1 MRTSESSGG
10 GIYDSDFLLYL
21 FAYFAKLLYL
31 CRGFSDVK
39 TARVHIAVCVSGEG
53 TTLQALLDAQ
63 QANHYRVAL
72 VVANRACGA
81 LARAAK
87 AGVPTLLSR
96 NWDEITERLR
106 EIGIGLIVLAGYLA
120 IIPEAVCEQWAG
132 RMINTH
138 PSLLPKYG
146 GKGMYGM
153 RVHEAVIA
161 AGEQETGCTVHYV
174 SSAVDGGDIIA
185 QTRVPVL
192 IDDTPDTLAARVQA
206 AERRLLPEVVD
217 RLLINMELK

>member
-1 MRTSESSGG
+1 M
-10 GIYDSDFLLYL
+10 
-21 FAYFAKLLYL
+21 
-31 CRGFSDVK
+31 K

-96 NWDEITERLR
+96 NWDEITGRLR
-106 EIGIGLIVLAGYLA
+106 EAGIGLIVLAGYLA
-120 IIPEAVCEQWAG
+120 IIPETVCEQWAC

-153 RVHEAVIA
+153 RVHEAVVA

-174 SSAVDGGDIIA
+174 SSAVDGGKVIA
-185 QTRVPVL
+185 QARVPVL
-192 IDDTPDTLAARVQA
+192 ADDTPDTVAARVQA
-206 AERRLLPEVVD
+206 AERRLLPEVVEQ
-217 RLLINMELK
+217 LLINMKLK

>member
-1 MRTSESSGG
+1 M
-10 GIYDSDFLLYL
+10 
-21 FAYFAKLLYL
+21 
-31 CRGFSDVK
+31 K

-96 NWDEITERLR
+96 DWEEITGRLR
-106 EIGIGLIVLAGYLA
+106 EAGVGLIVLAGYLA

-138 PSLLPKYG
+138 PSLLPKFG
-146 GKGMYGM
+146 GKGMYGR

-161 AGEQETGCTVHYV
+161 AGERETGCTVHYV

-206 AERRLLPEVVD
+206 AERQLLPQVVD
-217 RLLINMELK
+217 QLSTTP

>member
-1 MRTSESSGG
+1 M
-10 GIYDSDFLLYL
+10 
-21 FAYFAKLLYL
+21 
-31 CRGFSDVK
+31 K
-39 TARVHIAVCVSGEG
+39 TPITYIAVFVSGEG
-53 TTLQALLDAQ
+53 TTLQALLDGQEAG
-63 QANHYRVAL
+63 HYQVAL
-72 VVANRACGA
+72 VVANRECGA
-81 LARAAK
+81 LGRALR

-96 NWDEITERLR
+96 DWEDIMGRLQ
-106 EIGIGLIVLAGYLA
+106 EVGIGLIVLAGYLA

>member
-1 MRTSESSGG
+1 M
-10 GIYDSDFLLYL
+10 
-21 FAYFAKLLYL
+21 
-31 CRGFSDVK
+31 K

-63 QANHYRVAL
+63 QANHYQVSL
-72 VVANRACGA
+72 VVANRECGA
-81 LARAAK
+81 LARASK

-96 NWDEITERLR
+96 DWEEITGRLR
-106 EIGIGLIVLAGYLA
+106 EAGVGLIVLAGYLA

-138 PSLLPKYG
+138 PSLLPKFG
-146 GKGMYGM
+146 GKGMYGR

-161 AGEQETGCTVHYV
+161 AGERETGCTVHYV

-185 QTRVPVL
+185 QIRVPVL
-192 IDDTPDTLAARVQA
+192 IDDTPDTLAAHVQA
-206 AERRLLPEVVD
+206 AERQLLPEVVD
-217 RLLINMELK
+217 RLLINMN

>member
-1 MRTSESSGG
+1 M
-10 GIYDSDFLLYL
+10 
-21 FAYFAKLLYL
+21 
-31 CRGFSDVK
+31 K

-96 NWDEITERLR
+96 NWDEITGRLR
-106 EIGIGLIVLAGYLA
+106 EAGIRLIVLAGYLA
-120 IIPEAVCEQWAG
+120 IIPETVCAQWAG
-132 RMINTH
+132 KMINTH
-138 PSLLPKYG
+138 PSLLPKFG

-153 RVHEAVIA
+153 RVHEAVVE
-161 AGEQETGCTVHYV
+161 AGEQESGCTVHYV
-174 SSAVDGGDIIA
+174 SSAVDGGEVIA
-185 QTRVPVL
+185 QVRVPVR
-192 IDDTPDTLAARVQA
+192 IDDAPATLATRGQA
-206 AERRLLPEVVD
+206 AERQLLTEVVE
-217 RLLINMELK
+217 RLTSNHH